1 MLVTVT
7 ILNVWW
13 TEWDDT
19 RLSLS
24 LFITANTN
32 SKHIKVDNNF
42 IEKKEGNKM

>member
-13 TEWDDT
+13 TEWDDI

-24 LFITANTN
+24 LFVIKDEWQIQTQNT
-32 SKHIKVDNNF
+32 IKST
-42 IEKKEGNKM
+42 ISL